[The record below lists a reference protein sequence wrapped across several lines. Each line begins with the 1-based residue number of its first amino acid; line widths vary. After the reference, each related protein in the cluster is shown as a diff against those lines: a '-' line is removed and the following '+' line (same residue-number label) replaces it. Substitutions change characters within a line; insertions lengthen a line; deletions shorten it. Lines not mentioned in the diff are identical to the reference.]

1 MGRRYTYEN
10 DFEMLYLRHE
20 YAARLKNPQESWV
33 YEFKPI
39 VGQTAR
45 IMYEKLK
52 PNFNKVG
59 FDLDD
64 IKTITNMYMIYYMD
78 IYSLRSNEEAHQK
91 IVDKFVKRH
100 DRNPTK
106 EELAKKDR
114 NNLINFLKQRLQH
127 CCTVCSRKARN
138 ITVGCDKRAA
148 FAYTKDS
155 KKASEEL
162 ILTDY
167 KKLGYRKV
175 TQKELKEAKIESR
188 VKNRA
193 ELLDKNGFKIIEVE
207 MLNEGISEH
216 DWLGLYVANKK
227 DVYTR
232 DPEEM
237 IMERED
243 RVALDSYV
251 KKFSS
256 LGSKD
261 KLKLL
266 KEFITKR
273 KDDKNYKSE
282 VKKARD
288 VIRQLK
294 SMV

>member
-1 MGRRYTYEN
+1 MARRYTYEN

-20 YAARLKNPQESWV
+20 YAVRLKNPQESWV
-33 YEFKPI
+33 YEFEPI
-39 VGQTAR
+39 VGQTSR

-78 IYSLRSNEEAHQK
+78 IYSLRSNKEARQK
-91 IVDKFVKRH
+91 IVDKFIKRY
-100 DRNPTK
+100 DREPTD
-106 EELAKKDR
+106 EELARKDR

-127 CCTVCSRKARN
+127 CCTVCSRKARS

-155 KKASEEL
+155 VRASEEL
-162 ILTDY
+162 ILSDY

-175 TQKELKEAKIESR
+175 TQAELKKAKIESR
-188 VKNRA
+188 IKNCS
-193 ELLDKNGFKIIEVE
+193 ELIDKDGFKIIEIE
-207 MLNEGISEH
+207 MLNDGISEH

-227 DVYTR
+227 DAYTR

-237 IMERED
+237 VMEKED
-243 RVALDSYV
+243 SVLLDSYV
-251 KKFSS
+251 KKFNN
-256 LGSKD
+256 LGNKD

-266 KEFITKR
+266 KNFISKR
-273 KDDKNYKSE
+273 KDNKNYKSE
-282 VKKARD
+282 VKKARE
-288 VIRQLK
+288 VIKQLK